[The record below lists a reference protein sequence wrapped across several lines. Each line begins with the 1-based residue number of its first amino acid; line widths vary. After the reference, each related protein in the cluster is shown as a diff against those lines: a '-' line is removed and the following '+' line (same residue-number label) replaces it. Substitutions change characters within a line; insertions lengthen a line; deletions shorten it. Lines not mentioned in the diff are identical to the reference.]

1 MKRKLVALMAL
12 LAGLSLAQ
20 STPEVT
26 QSHTITV
33 KVVPVLRLHLDA
45 TNYLF
50 DFDDPT
56 TSGSV
61 LGFPKASRAAYGA
74 FLDDESKT
82 TQLFAPTSIGG
93 SSNDY
98 GTLRINTNQAQWTV
112 KIKEITGDLDA
123 PLANSRVKVHA
134 VGNSGSKGSSRTN
147 APGDDATS
155 IGQNT
160 TIIEATSN
168 GQGRSVYQLYYF
180 LEMDI
185 NDAFPSAPDP
195 DDPAYTY
202 VSTITIEL
210 ALTTP

>member
-20 STPEVT
+20 TTPDNT

-112 KIKEITGDLDA
+112 KIKGITGNLDA

-134 VGNSGSKGSSRTN
+134 VGNPGSKGSSQTGT
-147 APGDDATS
+147 PGSTS
-155 IGQNT
+155 LEANT
-160 TIIEATSN
+160 AIIQATSN

-202 VSTITIEL
+202 VSTITVEL

>member
-61 LGFPKASRAAYGA
+61 LGFPKASREAYGD

-112 KIKEITGDLDA
+112 KIKGITGNLDA

-134 VGNSGSKGSSRTN
+134 GYDSGKGSSLTGT
-147 APGDDATS
+147 PGSKSLGA
-155 IGQNT
+155 NT
-160 TIIEATSN
+160 AIIQATSN
-168 GQGRSVYQLYYF
+168 GQGRSVYHLYYF
-180 LEMDI
+180 LEMNID
-185 NDAFPSAPDP
+185 DAFPSAPDP
-195 DDPAYTY
+195 DDPDYSYA
-202 VSTITIEL
+202 STITVEL